1 MAAALAAVVT
11 VALLVVGMAA
21 LAALLHRALR
31 PTEMTA
37 RSATALRALEPAGG
51 RQRFPARTFEVVALA
66 ATTSAALAVLFCV
79 VAAPRG
85 GHALALSAAGAVAV
99 TVWWAWRRGTLRTV
113 EAEARPAAAAAA
125 DAPTAPGASH
135 G

>member
-11 VALLVVGMAA
+11 VALLVVGCAGV
-21 LAALLHRALR
+21 AALLHRALR

-51 RQRFPARTFEVVALA
+51 RQRFPARTFEILALA
-66 ATTSAALAVLFCV
+66 TATVATLAVLFCV
-79 VAAPRG
+79 AAAPRG
-85 GHALALSAAGAVAV
+85 GSALGVTGGTTLLVAA
-99 TVWWAWRRGTLRTV
+99 WWAWRRGSLRTV
-113 EAEARPAAAAAA
+113 EAEARPA
-125 DAPTAPGASH
+125 PHGGGAHAGESR